1 MALEQVAKDLE
12 LVEVTYEGQK
22 AVLTFLDREEGL
34 IRKVNFNKQSY
45 DEKTKKFIDDSEKS
59 EKVETWCKEYFNVTF
74 DTLTDAIGQQ
84 KDVYV
89 YDGFNSLFEV
99 AQIDKFSSDMEGDI
113 FNTEIESIEDT
124 GTKISIQYKYDD
136 KLYESK
142 FQYAKYVEAL
152 KEWFTDPNDKKKAF
166 EKFEKKFGVPFE
178 EKDGLIGKTIMIEV
192 KKAGGKWMYGE
203 IKQMKVKK

>member
-1 MALEQVAKDLE
+1 MALEKIAKELE
-12 LVEVTYEGQK
+12 LVEVSYEGQK

-34 IRKVNFNKQSY
+34 IRKINFNKQSY
-45 DEKTKKFIDDSEKS
+45 DEKNKKFIDDVEKA
-59 EKVETWCKEYFNVTF
+59 EKVEAWCQEYFGTTF
-74 DTLTDAIGQQ
+74 DTLTDAMGQN

-99 AQIDKFSSDMEGDI
+99 AQIDKFSSEMEGDI
-113 FNTEIESIEDT
+113 FNTEIDSIEDT
-124 GTKISIQYKYDD
+124 GTKISVQYYYEG

-142 FQYAKYVEAL
+142 FQYAKYVETL

-166 EKFEKKFGVPFE
+166 EKFEKKFGVSFD
-178 EKDGLIGKTIMIEV
+178 EKESLIGKTIMVEV
-192 KKAGGKWMYGE
+192 KKAGGKWLYGE